1 MFACL
6 SAQAMQRL
14 CTMLLAAALAAASL
28 AGGAAA
34 GKVSWEEQAKN
45 GGAPVMGFRVES
57 LTFDAQGWNAR
68 VTFTNLSK
76 RTVTIGANFGAAIFD
91 DLRTQDL
98 NRAIGFA
105 VALRFSPARP
115 KALAPGASWSGTI
128 GGDGTLRSSPSV
140 RYARL
145 VFGPLGGLPGQK
157 GPVFWVTDHALTLPP
172 SLSGSRPN
180 VI

>member
-1 MFACL
+1 MRRL
-6 SAQAMQRL
+6 SS
-14 CTMLLAAALAAASL
+14 TLLAALVSASL

-34 GKVSWEEQAKN
+34 GKVSWDEKAKN
-45 GGAPVMGFRVES
+45 GNVPVMSFRVDS
-57 LTFDAQGWNAR
+57 LSFGKQSWNAR

-76 RTVTIGANFGAAIFD
+76 QTITIGANFGAAIFGD
-91 DLRTQDL
+91 SKTEDL

-105 VALRFSPARP
+105 QTLRFSPARP
-115 KALAPGASWSGTI
+115 TALPPGASWTGTI
-128 GGDGTLRSSPSV
+128 GGDGTLNPSPSA

-157 GPVFWVTDHALTLPP
+157 GPVFWVTDHALTLQP
-172 SLSGSRPN
+172 SLAGSNPS